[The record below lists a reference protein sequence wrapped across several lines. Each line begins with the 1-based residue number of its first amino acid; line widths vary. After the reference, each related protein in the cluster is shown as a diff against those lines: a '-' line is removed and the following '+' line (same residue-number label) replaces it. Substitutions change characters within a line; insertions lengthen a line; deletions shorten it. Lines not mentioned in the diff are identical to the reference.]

1 MVRTEH
7 DEFPHQLTCVIRSVP
22 MHTLLAQCISGEA
35 RFTLDGGP
43 DMYSSGPE
51 WTCDGQAVVAAGGDR
66 AVAELLRC
74 F

>member
-1 MVRTEH
+1 
-7 DEFPHQLTCVIRSVP
+7 